1 MQIGIG
7 TISVVLLVVET
18 ILLATGI
25 YFLKVSKD
33 ADLRMIV
40 IYKEEELKRKKMHSG
55 EVNLANSLICEVCKK
70 SMSETG
76 YLTIKNGKFYCD
88 VCKKI
93 MDKTIIAER
102 DIKRFNSE
110 AKV

>member
-40 IYKEEELKRKKMHSG
+40 IYKEEELKRKKMYSG
-55 EVNLANSLICEVCKK
+55 GVNLANCLICEVCKK
-70 SMSETG
+70 STSETG

>member
-18 ILLATGI
+18 ILLVTGI
-25 YFLKVSKD
+25 YFLKISKD
-33 ADLRMIV
+33 ADLRMIA
-40 IYKEEELKRKKMHSG
+40 IYKEELKRKKMYSG

-93 MDKTIIAER
+93 MDKTEIAER
-102 DIKRFNSE
+102 DIKRLNSE